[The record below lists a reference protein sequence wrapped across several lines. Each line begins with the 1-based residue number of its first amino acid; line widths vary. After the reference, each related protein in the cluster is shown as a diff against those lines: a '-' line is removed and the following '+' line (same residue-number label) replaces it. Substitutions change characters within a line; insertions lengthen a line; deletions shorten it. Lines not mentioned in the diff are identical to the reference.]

1 MANANI
7 VRPPGPKRK
16 PLWGLMWE
24 FRREPLA
31 FLHRVAS
38 FGDIAFFPFGPQDL
52 YLVNHP
58 DYIKEVLVNHP
69 RNFIKSRALQRAK
82 SLLGEGLLTAEGDAH
97 KRQRRMAQPA
107 FHRQRI
113 AHYAQSMVQY
123 ADNLQAS
130 WLNGTTLD
138 ISQEMMRL
146 TLSIVAKTLFDA
158 ELSTQANELGQAMGK
173 FVEAFKML
181 TLPFSEI
188 LEKLPL
194 PSMRATNKARELLNQ
209 TIYRIIAE
217 RRAHPNDRGDLLSML
232 LMAVDEEGQGLSD
245 LLVRDELMT
254 LFIAGHETTATA
266 LTWTWCLLAQ
276 HPEVEAKFW
285 QELTTVLAGRLPTAE
300 DFPQLRYTE
309 MIVAESMRL
318 YPPAWIMGRK
328 VVQELEIGGY
338 TIPVDNVV
346 LLSPYLM
353 HHDERYFPE
362 PFKFDPERWQP
373 EARESRPKHAY
384 FPFGGGPRQCIGEPF
399 AWMEAVLLLATIG
412 QKWQLRL
419 APGHQVVP
427 QPLITLRSKGGMPMT
442 LVKRDA

>member
-1 MANANI
+1 MTNI

-16 PLWGLMWE
+16 PLWGLMWD
-24 FRREPLA
+24 FRRDPLE
-31 FLHRVAS
+31 FLHRVTS
-38 FGDIAFFPFGPQDL
+38 FGDIVFFPFGPQNL
-52 YLVNHP
+52 YVVNHP

-107 FHRQRI
+107 FHRQRM

-123 ADNLQAS
+123 AAQLGDS

-146 TLSIVAKTLFDA
+146 TLLIVAKTLFDA

-194 PSMRATNKARELLNQ
+194 PSMRATNKARELLNR
-209 TIYRIIAE
+209 TIYGIIE
-217 RRAHPNDRGDLLSML
+217 QRRAQLSDHGDLLSML
-232 LMAVDEEGQGLSD
+232 LMAIDEEGQGLSD
-245 LLVRDELMT
+245 VQVRDEVIT
-254 LFIAGHETTATA
+254 LFLAGHETTATT
-266 LTWTWCLLAQ
+266 LTWTWYLLSQ
-276 HPEVEAKFW
+276 HPEIEAKFW
-285 QELTTVLAGRLPTAE
+285 HELTTVLAGRLPTAD

-346 LLSPYLM
+346 ILSPYLM
-353 HHDERYFPE
+353 HHDARYFPE

-399 AWMEAVLLLATIG
+399 AWLEAVLLLATLG

-419 APGHQVVP
+419 ATKPPVLP

-442 LVKRDA
+442 LVKR